1 VDSAIALLVFPSHK
15 CSRTKRS
22 KGDNSRELIVMSLA
36 IVLTSPSSRTYSTP
50 PTGNPML
57 SVMDE
62 LISTRSSDGV
72 LTLSFNRPAKMNA
85 LTRGMYGALAS
96 ALNEAAG
103 DFGIRAVILT
113 SEGEHFTAG
122 NDIKDF
128 MENPP
133 TGDDSEVAKFL
144 GSLLN
149 FPKPLI
155 AAVKGH
161 AVGVGTTMLLHCDV
175 VLASPTAS
183 FSMPFTSLGL
193 VPEAGSSFLFPALVG
208 YQRAARIFL
217 TGETFSAADA
227 KEMGLVS
234 TIATDVYEQ
243 AQIVASQIAAQPP
256 QAVINTKALLKASK
270 HDAVE
275 AVMKAEFELFSMALQ
290 SEEAM
295 MAFMNF
301 MSKRGK

>member
-1 VDSAIALLVFPSHK
+1 MLRLMSDVISSKSA
-15 CSRTKRS
+15 
-22 KGDNSRELIVMSLA
+22 E
-36 IVLTSPSSRTYSTP
+36 
-50 PTGNPML
+50 
-57 SVMDE
+57 
-62 LISTRSSDGV
+62 GV

-85 LTRGMYGALAS
+85 ITREMYGALATG
-96 ALNEAAG
+96 LNEAAG
-103 DFGIRAVILT
+103 DFSVRAVIIT
-113 SEGEHFTAG
+113 SEGDHFTAG

-133 TGDDSEVAKFL
+133 TSDDTEVAKFL

-149 FPKPLI
+149 FPKPLL
-155 AAVKGH
+155 AAVKGN

-175 VLASPTAS
+175 VLASPSAN

-193 VPEAGSSFLFPALVG
+193 VPEAGSSYLFPLLVG
-208 YQRAARIFL
+208 YQRAARIFM
-217 TGETFSAADA
+217 TGETFGAAEA

-234 TIATDVYEQ
+234 TISDDVLVETKKI
-243 AQIVASQIAAQPP
+243 ANQIAQQPP
-256 QAVINTKALLKASK
+256 QAIINTKALLKASK

-275 AVMKAEFELFSMALQ
+275 AVMKAEFQLFSMALQ

-301 MSKRGK
+301 MSKKGK